1 MHGIQLKKGKDCARI
16 EGNFSNTAS
25 SETAKDMSKKY
36 DIIHFEALGP
46 EATYLQAE
54 TKKAIERKEIP
65 EGHTY
70 LITPKNLQEY
80 MRDDASATLPDIIT
94 TKTHSVLPDRYIS
107 GKKKSV
113 VTRSA
118 GYDHFEH
125 LVDRVNI
132 ASLREYCVNA
142 VAQTAI
148 KFLYAA
154 AGQLNHYTVNTAT
167 FERKDSRAFIEL
179 DRHLVCTVFGVG
191 KIGKRTYELAEANG
205 LTVQGVDI
213 RQDELSALYGESV
226 RFVSKEEAIQTS
238 DIIINAMNLTRNK
251 DSRFYNMGYFSKSYL
266 GQAKKRLIFINVT
279 RGEIAPES
287 VIANLYRAGKII
299 GIGLDV
305 FSNESLFAELLN
317 KQANVTDADVLA
329 ARGLVEKAIER
340 SSNIYVQ
347 PHQGFNSDI
356 AAQTKA
362 VEAIKHVE
370 AWYRNGGAGFDEQ
383 LPYY

>member
-1 MHGIQLKKGKDCARI
+1 MNEPNR
-16 EGNFSNTAS
+16 
-25 SETAKDMSKKY
+25 KY

-46 EATYLQAE
+46 EAMYLQAE

-65 EGHTY
+65 EEHAY

-80 MRDDASATLPDIIT
+80 IRDDASATLPDIIT
-94 TKTHSVLPDRYIS
+94 TKTHSLLPDKYIA

-125 LVDRVNI
+125 LVDKINI

-142 VAQTAI
+142 VAQTAM

-154 AGQLNHYTVNTAT
+154 AGELNHYTVNTAT
-167 FERKDSRAFIEL
+167 FERKDSRAFTEL
-179 DRHLVCTVFGVG
+179 GSHRVCTVFGVG

-205 LTVQGVDI
+205 LTAQGVDI
-213 RQDELSALYGESV
+213 RHDELSAVYKGSV
-226 RFVSKEEAIQTS
+226 RFVSRDEAIQTS

-251 DSRFYNMGYFSKSYL
+251 ESKFYNMGYFSRSYL
-266 GQAKKRLIFINVT
+266 DQAKKKLIFINVT

-287 VIANLYRAGKII
+287 VIADLYRAGKII

-305 FSNESLFAELLN
+305 FSNESQFASLLN
-317 KQANVTDADVLA
+317 KQGNVTDADVLA
-329 ARGLVEKAIER
+329 ARGLVEKSIER
-340 SSNIYVQ
+340 NSNIYVQ

-362 VEAIKHVE
+362 VEAIKHVA
-370 AWYRNGGAGFDEQ
+370 AWYKNGGAGFDEQ